1 MSYEA
6 RITQD
11 QFDNRYRNLKNRAE
25 AVESRVQTCI
35 DEATGLHLDTVDAA
49 EKVEIIALR
58 DSLVANLRTILG
70 V

>member
-1 MSYEA
+1 MSYEV

-11 QFDNRYRNLKNRAE
+11 QFDNRYRNLKNRA
-25 AVESRVQTCI
+25 ASVESRVSTWI
-35 DEATGLHLDTVDAA
+35 DEATGLHGDTVDAA
-49 EKVEIIALR
+49 EKAEIIALR